1 MTDQMTSLAL
11 LVNCSQTD
19 VSQQAIDGFYQQW
32 QHDEL
37 VLDKWF
43 SVQAASE
50 VTGTLAQVRAL
61 LKHSAFT
68 HKNPNKVR
76 ALIGAFVMG
85 NPRQFHALDGSGYDF
100 LVEQLIILD
109 KINPSIAARLA
120 TPFTRM
126 QRFDKPRQGLMKK
139 ALVAIESLDL
149 SKDLR
154 EVVSKSVGR

>member
-1 MTDQMTSLAL
+1 
-11 LVNCSQTD
+11 
-19 VSQQAIDGFYQQW
+19 
-32 QHDEL
+32 
-37 VLDKWF
+37 
-43 SVQAASE
+43 
-50 VTGTLAQVRAL
+50 
-61 LKHSAFT
+61 
-68 HKNPNKVR
+68 
-76 ALIGAFVMG
+76 MG